1 MTNFSD
7 IFKSSFLENMTSVSL
22 VDIFL
27 TMALAFGLGLFIFL
41 VYKKTYSGVMFSS
54 SFGGT
59 LVALT
64 MITSM
69 TILAVTSNVVL
80 SLGMVGALSI
90 VRFRTAIKEP
100 MDIAFLFWSIAAG
113 IVLAAGMIPLAVF
126 GSVVIGVVM
135 LVFINRKAKYNPYIA
150 VISCANYDAEMLA
163 NEYLAKHVE
172 KMIIKS
178 KTAQDGQIELNYE
191 VQLKSENVDFIT
203 VLSQLEGIR
212 SAVLVS
218 YNGDYMG

>member
-22 VDIFL
+22 VDMVITL
-27 TMALAFGLGLFIFL
+27 ALAFGLGLFIFL
-41 VYKKTYSGVMFSS
+41 VYKKTYSGVMYSS

-59 LVALT
+59 LIAMT

-100 MDIAFLFWSIAAG
+100 MDIAFLFWAIAAG

-126 GSVVIGVVM
+126 GSVIIGIVM
-135 LVFINRKAKYNPYIA
+135 MLFINRKAVHNPYIA
-150 VISCANYDAEMLA
+150 VISVRDAAAEKVA
-163 NEYLAKHVE
+163 VEYLTKNVE
-172 KMIIKS
+172 KAVIKS
-178 KTAQDGQIELNYE
+178 KTAQSGNIELNYE
-191 VQLKSENVDFIT
+191 VRLKSGSTDFVT
-203 VLSQLEGIR
+203 GLSQLNGVT